1 MLRIAIVVDSFPAI
15 SETFITNKVLELCKR
30 GHNVTVFIHRK
41 TTDNKLAELY
51 HLKAISN
58 LEIVPPAIPKTSI
71 DWVKLL
77 IKKPSIFLHT
87 SKSANDYKNASRQK
101 LLYSV
106 FENRTFDI
114 IHFEFSA
121 LAIVYTEV
129 IKKLK
134 AVTVVSCRG
143 TAEKVKPLTMPER
156 KSQLR
161 EVFKNVDS
169 IHCVSA
175 DMASTILPY
184 CDKPEKI
191 FINRPSIDVAWFTRS
206 KPYQPNTSLT
216 ILSVGRFTFQK
227 GYLTGLL
234 AIKKLKD
241 EGINFT
247 WLIVGDGPQK
257 EEVIFHIHT
266 LQLENEVK
274 LLGKKNKVE
283 MLGLYNNADLFL
295 LSSVYEGIANVV
307 LEAMSMQL
315 PVVAT
320 KSGGLNEVIDHEED
334 GMLAEVYDHEEIARH
349 LMLLANNFEKRKT
362 MGENARNKIL
372 NQFTLNRQ
380 ISQFEDTY
388 HALMQLKGA
397 PAN

>member
-1 MLRIAIVVDSFPAI
+1 MMRIAIVVESFPTI

-30 GHNVTVFIHRK
+30 GHEVTVFIHRK

-51 HLKAISN
+51 QLKDIAN
-58 LEIVPPAIPKTSI
+58 LKIVPPAIPKTSI
-71 DWVKLL
+71 DWVRLL
-77 IKKPSIFLHT
+77 IKKPSIFLHAT
-87 SKSANDYKNASRQK
+87 SSANNYKNVSRQH
-101 LLYSV
+101 LLESV
-106 FENRTFDI
+106 FENQSFDI

-121 LAIVYTEV
+121 LAIVYTKVLE
-129 IKKLK
+129 KLK

-156 KSQLR
+156 KNELSAIFNL
-161 EVFKNVDS
+161 VDG

-175 DMASTILPY
+175 DMAKTIMPY
-184 CDKPEKI
+184 CDQPSKI
-191 FINRPSIDVAWFTRS
+191 FINRPSIDAAYFCRS
-206 KPYQPNTSLT
+206 KPYQANTSLT

-234 AIKKLKD
+234 AIKKLKE

-247 WLIVGDGPQK
+247 WLIVGDGPQR
-257 EEVIFHIHT
+257 EEIIFHIHT
-266 LQLENEVK
+266 LGLEEQVT
-274 LLGKKNKVE
+274 LPGKKNKQE

-334 GMLAEVYDHEEIARH
+334 GMLAEIYDHNEIARH
-349 LMLLANNFEKRKT
+349 LIFLANNFEKRKA
-362 MGENARNKIL
+362 MGEKARNKIL
-372 NQFTLNRQ
+372 NKFTIDRQ
-380 ISQFEDTY
+380 ISQFESIY
-388 HALMQLKGA
+388 LQLLHSKGA
-397 PAN
+397 HSN

>member
-1 MLRIAIVVDSFPAI
+1 MLRIAIVVESFPTT

-30 GHNVTVFIHRK
+30 GHKVTVFIHRK

-51 HLKAISN
+51 QLKDISN
-58 LEIVPPAIPKTSI
+58 LEIVPPAIPNTNI

-77 IKKPSIFLHT
+77 IRKPLIFLHT
-87 SKSANDYKNASRQK
+87 PKSANDYKNASRQK

-106 FENRTFDI
+106 FKNRIFDI

-121 LAIVYTEV
+121 LAIVYTKVLE
-129 IKKLK
+129 KLK

-156 KSQLR
+156 KNELR
-161 EVFKNVDS
+161 AIFNLVNG

-175 DMASTILPY
+175 DMAKTITPY
-184 CDKPEKI
+184 CDQPNKI
-191 FINRPSIDVAWFTRS
+191 FINRPSIDAAYFCRS
-206 KPYQPNTSLT
+206 KPYQQNNTLS

-247 WLIVGDGPQK
+247 WQIVGDGPQR
-257 EEVIFHIHT
+257 EEIIFHIHT
-266 LQLENEVK
+266 LGLEEQVT
-274 LLGKKNKVE
+274 LPGKKNKQE
-283 MLGLYNNADLFL
+283 MIGLYNNADLFL

-334 GMLAEVYDHEEIARH
+334 GMLAEIYDHNEIARH
-349 LMLLANNFEKRKT
+349 LILLANNFEKRKA
-362 MGENARNKIL
+362 MGEKARNKIL
-372 NQFTLNRQ
+372 NKFTIDRQ
-380 ISQFEDTY
+380 ISQFESTY
-388 HALMQLKGA
+388 LKLLHSKGA
-397 PAN
+397 HSN

>member
-1 MLRIAIVVDSFPAI
+1 M
-15 SETFITNKVLELCKR
+15 
-30 GHNVTVFIHRK
+30 
-41 TTDNKLAELY
+41 
-51 HLKAISN
+51 
-58 LEIVPPAIPKTSI
+58 
-71 DWVKLL
+71 
-77 IKKPSIFLHT
+77 
-87 SKSANDYKNASRQK
+87 
-101 LLYSV
+101 
-106 FENRTFDI
+106 
-114 IHFEFSA
+114 
-121 LAIVYTEV
+121 
-129 IKKLK
+129 
-134 AVTVVSCRG
+134 
-143 TAEKVKPLTMPER
+143 
-156 KSQLR
+156 
-161 EVFKNVDS
+161 
-169 IHCVSA
+169 
-175 DMASTILPY
+175 
-184 CDKPEKI
+184 
-191 FINRPSIDVAWFTRS
+191 AWFTRS

-315 PVVAT
+315 PVVST

-388 HALMQLKGA
+388 HALMQLKGI